1 MYERARVCCVQ
12 ACVYRMC
19 VCVCMCI
26 SCVCV
31 CMCISCVCV
40 CVKRGGC
47 IILCVHERAQV
58 YRPSQG
64 GVSLRLF
71 TSAMCLPLFLELKD
85 EQFH

>member
-1 MYERARVCCVQ
+1 MFVCMYERARVCCVQ

-19 VCVCMCI
+19 VCVYVYI
-26 SCVCV
+26 VCVCV
-31 CMCISCVCV
+31 CY
-40 CVKRGGC
+40 KRGGC

>member
-1 MYERARVCCVQ
+1 MCTCMLCAGMCISYVCV
-12 ACVYRMC
+12 CVYVYIVC
-19 VCVCMCI
+19 VCVCY
-26 SCVCV
+26 
-31 CMCISCVCV
+31 
-40 CVKRGGC
+40 KRGGC